1 MADRNTTGPSNPGTY
16 RAPDGVV
23 DSDDDQ
29 SSYILELE
37 SKLKEA
43 EDKINELEL
52 TQFQYPMQ
60 NQFPQQYN
68 VPPQNVYPY
77 QNPYMMNQ
85 YQMPLFPQ
93 QFIPP
98 PKKCSYKNF
107 RDCKP
112 PEFSGS
118 TDPTETL
125 NWLREMEQVF
135 EACQCEPELRVTYA
149 SRMLKGRAMVWWDSL
164 ISSIPNE
171 QISMITWEQFYGK
184 VCEQYCNPFDLNRIK
199 TEFLEMK
206 MTPQMTIDE
215 VVEKYM
221 DKLRFVQQWVPDESS
236 RIQHFVNVILPEY
249 RTFVRTAT
257 SLSQAI
263 VLAKMVE
270 SDVKAARSRMF
281 GNVVNQG
288 GQASSQSGSK
298 SKKSGHRAANCPSKS
313 VSSGVGSGVRS
324 ASAGGST
331 ASSGQKKKN
340 PPSAEARAFQMSVET
355 ATATDDVITVLG
367 KNWMSLHKAHIK
379 CDKKIVTFR
388 LIDGTRVVARGERG
402 GFSFPLISVMKAKK
416 SLAKGCEPFLAYVID
431 AKKEKKTISDIP
443 VVSEFP
449 EVFPDE
455 LPGLPPVR
463 DVEYKIELMPGTT
476 PIAKAPYRLAPSEIR
491 EMIG

>member
-1 MADRNTTGPSNPGTY
+1 
-16 RAPDGVV
+16 
-23 DSDDDQ
+23 
-29 SSYILELE
+29 
-37 SKLKEA
+37 
-43 EDKINELEL
+43 
-52 TQFQYPMQ
+52 
-60 NQFPQQYN
+60 
-68 VPPQNVYPY
+68 
-77 QNPYMMNQ
+77 MNQ

-112 PEFSGS
+112 PEFLGS

-125 NWLREMEQVF
+125 NWLQEMEQVF
-135 EACQCEPELRVTYA
+135 EACQCEPKLRVTYA

-164 ISSIPNE
+164 ISSIPRK

-184 VCEQYCNPFDLNRIK
+184 VCEQYCNPFDMNRIK

-206 MTPQMTIDE
+206 MMPQMTIDE

-236 RIQHFVNVILPEY
+236 RIQHFVNVILPQY
-249 RTFVRTAT
+249 RTYVRTAT

-270 SDVKAARSRMF
+270 SDVKAVRSRMF

-298 SKKSGHRAANCPSKS
+298 SKKSGDFRSKGKSGQSSSGSGSGRGDWCRNCKSSHKGQCSEATRRCIRCGVIGHDLQACSFSSSVCWNSHQPGHRAASCPSKS
-313 VSSGVGSGVRS
+313 VSSGAGSGVRS

-331 ASSGQKKKN
+331 VSSGKKRKN
-340 PPSAEARAFQMSVET
+340 PPSAEVRAFQMSVET
-355 ATATDDVITVLG
+355 TTATDDVIIGMFLINSIPARVLFDSGANRTFMSLDFCTKIALPTTVLPEP
-367 KNWMSLHKAHIK
+367 
-379 CDKKIVTFR
+379 V
-388 LIDGTRVVARGERG
+388 RVEVKR
-402 GFSFPLISVMKAKK
+402 
-416 SLAKGCEPFLAYVID
+416 SLAKVCESFLAYVID
-431 AKKEKKTISDIP
+431 AKKEKKTISDIL

-449 EVFPDE
+449 KVFPDE

-463 DVEYKIELMPGTT
+463 EVEYKIELMPGTT
-476 PIAKAPYRLAPSEIR
+476 SIAKAPYRLAPSEIR
-491 EMIG
+491 KMMSQIQEG